1 VKVAE
6 TGSALRNIFGILSDE
21 GTCVLPADP
30 DSIIL
35 KQLKRK
41 V

>member
-1 VKVAE
+1 VAE
-6 TGSALRNIFGILSDE
+6 IESPLRNIFGILSDE
-21 GTCVLPADP
+21 ETSVLPAGP